1 MSPEEANKFKI
12 KELSLLVIQE
22 VKKRSSDKFIS
33 IDVSQ
38 YSDGIL
44 FAVQSAILACD
55 FRGFV
60 VLGKENRKIFYV
72 KKK

>member
-1 MSPEEANKFKI
+1 MPPEEANKFKI

-38 YSDGIL
+38 YSNGIL

>member
-1 MSPEEANKFKI
+1 MPPEEANKFKI

-72 KKK
+72 KRK

>member
-72 KKK
+72 KRK

>member
-1 MSPEEANKFKI
+1 MPPEEANKFKI

>member
-60 VLGKENRKIFYV
+60 VLGKENRKIFDV
-72 KKK
+72 KRK

>member
-1 MSPEEANKFKI
+1 MPPEEANKFKI

-38 YSDGIL
+38 YSNGIL

-72 KKK
+72 KRK

>member
-38 YSDGIL
+38 YSNGIL

>member
-1 MSPEEANKFKI
+1 MPPEEANKFKI

-22 VKKRSSDKFIS
+22 VKKRSGGDKFIS

-44 FAVQSAILACD
+44 FAVQSAIFAFAFL
-55 FRGFV
+55 
-60 VLGKENRKIFYV
+60 
-72 KKK
+72 